1 MVTVARNSSSSDWLG
16 EYNQLLQEGINLK
29 VNPFKCDQSEEER
42 RRSLTR
48 PSMNGLTKLI
58 WAVQPSVEGKSQ
70 LRVTKL
76 CEIGHLC
83 KAMFPQ
89 VVTM

>member
-42 RRSLTR
+42 RRSLTM
-48 PSMNGLTKLI
+48 PSIWMVITKQV
-58 WAVQPSVEGKSQ
+58 WAVQPFAEGKSQ
-70 LRVTKL
+70 WRVIKI
-76 CEIGHLC
+76 CEVGHLC
-83 KAMFPQ
+83 KAMFP
-89 VVTM
+89 